1 MYRLDNLYS
10 ITTKEEEG
18 EGEGLVVRFRMN
30 KAQQRLADNLHFRN
44 IIPKARQLGFTT
56 FSCILALDYALF
68 TPNFQAGIIAH
79 TDGAAKKLFRDKV
92 LFAYEKLPE
101 ILRGAMPLKKQ
112 SAEELVFANGSSILV
127 STSMRGGTM
136 HFLHISE
143 FGKICARFPHRAR
156 EIVTGSLPAVPKSGV
171 VIIESTAEGRDGD
184 FYLMTMRAKALAD
197 AGKDLTSKDYRLH
210 FFPWYEGPDY
220 WMEPDGVVITPK
232 DNEYFDS
239 LEAKLGIELPVE
251 RRAWYCAVRDGDF
264 SGDEQKMW
272 QEYPSCVSAETY
284 VSSPDGIVRIKDIQ
298 VDGARI
304 QAKFD
309 QGVKPVFKVETTLG
323 YTLVCTADHPILCR
337 DGEYRE
343 LQELT
348 AGDSIQLGQPTF
360 GNRYQN
366 VTYQPNKLATASISI
381 DETLAL
387 FVGIYMGDGSFHNNC
402 VSIAC
407 DAGDTDTIDV
417 VTQLLTRYISKPCG
431 RLTGSKNGCLELRSS
446 SIAAKDALFAM
457 ELVKVRDSGGYTRN
471 VHVPGYIMRSP
482 RPVVAQFLKGVFET
496 DGFASRD
503 GCSIKMFSKYEHFVK
518 DIQLLLLGFGIES
531 RVSRQIKRNGEY
543 EYVGYE
549 LVLRANG
556 VRKYAAEI
564 GFISERK
571 SSRARLSLS
580 KRKSGSNAN
589 FSWHDAIAS
598 IEPAGDQHVYD
609 ITTDTHNFN
618 AGGIVVHNC
627 VEECFQVSSEGCYY
641 TKQIATARKNGRFTS
656 LPLIPSVP
664 GFTFWDIGNSDG
676 TAIWVVQ
683 KVGHEWRC
691 IRFNEWWGEPY
702 STCTQWLQG
711 LGMTWDTMFLPHD
724 ADHVRQ
730 GQNVNKSPKQMLE
743 ELMPGVRFEIVPR
756 IDDINWGIQQT
767 RDFFPNLWFDEQQCK
782 DGIIHLEAYRK
793 RWNERQQ
800 VWSDQP
806 DKTGGHSE
814 AADALR
820 QLAQAYANGQINVN
834 RGPALSTLRKA
845 RSWRTT

>member
-1 MYRLDNLYS
+1 
-10 ITTKEEEG
+10 
-18 EGEGLVVRFRMN
+18 MN
-30 KAQQRLADNLHFRN
+30 KAQQRLANNLHFRN
-44 IIPKARQLGFTT
+44 IIPKARQLGFCVDPSTRVLTAECQWVPIASLKPGQEIVAVDEHVPGGRGKGRKMRTAQVVAVGEVYRKAYRITFDDGREVICTDQHPWLSRKVATDCKWRSLSGKGNQVEGKLTVGAQVRWITKPWDDQPNYEDGWMGGMLDGEGSMSRPSSSGAEINVSQVEGPAFARMEMYLHQRGYNYRTETDNKPERKSKHGREPVHKLCISRMDEMFRLIGQTKPSRFIGRRFWEGKDLPGQRTGIGWATIASIEELGEQAMIDLQTTTGTYIAEGFVSHNTT

-68 TPNFQAGIIAH
+68 TPNCQAGIIAH

-101 ILRGAMPLKKQ
+101 ILREAMPLKKQ

-156 EIVTGSLPAVPKSGV
+156 EIVTGSLQAVPKSGI

-184 FYLMTMRAKALAD
+184 FYTMTMRAKGLAD
-197 AGKDLTSKDYRLH
+197 QGKELTQKDYRLH

-220 WMEPDGVVITPK
+220 WMAPDGVLITEK
-232 DNEYFDS
+232 DHEYFDE
-239 LEAKLGIELPVE
+239 LEAKLGIDLPIE

-272 QEYPSCVSAETY
+272 QEYPST
-284 VSSPDGIVRIKDIQ
+284 
-298 VDGARI
+298 VD
-304 QAKFD
+304 
-309 QGVKPVFKVETTLG
+309 
-323 YTLVCTADHPILCR
+323 
-337 DGEYRE
+337 
-343 LQELT
+343 
-348 AGDSIQLGQPTF
+348 
-360 GNRYQN
+360 
-366 VTYQPNKLATASISI
+366 
-381 DETLAL
+381 
-387 FVGIYMGDGSFHNNC
+387 
-402 VSIAC
+402 
-407 DAGDTDTIDV
+407 
-417 VTQLLTRYISKPCG
+417 
-431 RLTGSKNGCLELRSS
+431 
-446 SIAAKDALFAM
+446 
-457 ELVKVRDSGGYTRN
+457 
-471 VHVPGYIMRSP
+471 
-482 RPVVAQFLKGVFET
+482 
-496 DGFASRD
+496 
-503 GCSIKMFSKYEHFVK
+503 
-518 DIQLLLLGFGIES
+518 
-531 RVSRQIKRNGEY
+531 
-543 EYVGYE
+543 
-549 LVLRANG
+549 
-556 VRKYAAEI
+556 
-564 GFISERK
+564 
-571 SSRARLSLS
+571 
-580 KRKSGSNAN
+580 
-589 FSWHDAIAS
+589 
-598 IEPAGDQHVYD
+598 
-609 ITTDTHNFN
+609 
-618 AGGIVVHNC
+618 
-627 VEECFQVSSEGCYY
+627 ECFQVSSEGCYY

-730 GQNVNKSPKQMLE
+730 GQNANKSPKQMLE
-743 ELMPGVRFEIVPR
+743 ELMPGVRFETVSR

-806 DKTGGHSE
+806 DKAGGHSE

>member
-1 MYRLDNLYS
+1 MTARVALPSIEELEPTQLQQALADPIWRLNNLYS

-171 VIIESTAEGRDGD
+171 VVIESTAEGRDGD
-184 FYLMTMRAKALAD
+184 FYTMTMRAKALAD
-197 AGKDLTSKDYRLH
+197 QGKELTQKDYRLH

-220 WMEPDGVVITPK
+220 WMAPDGVLITEK
-232 DNEYFDS
+232 DHEYFDE
-239 LEAKLGIELPVE
+239 LEARLGIELPVE

-272 QEYPSCVSAETY
+272 QEYPST
-284 VSSPDGIVRIKDIQ
+284 
-298 VDGARI
+298 VD
-304 QAKFD
+304 
-309 QGVKPVFKVETTLG
+309 
-323 YTLVCTADHPILCR
+323 
-337 DGEYRE
+337 
-343 LQELT
+343 
-348 AGDSIQLGQPTF
+348 
-360 GNRYQN
+360 
-366 VTYQPNKLATASISI
+366 
-381 DETLAL
+381 
-387 FVGIYMGDGSFHNNC
+387 
-402 VSIAC
+402 
-407 DAGDTDTIDV
+407 
-417 VTQLLTRYISKPCG
+417 
-431 RLTGSKNGCLELRSS
+431 
-446 SIAAKDALFAM
+446 
-457 ELVKVRDSGGYTRN
+457 
-471 VHVPGYIMRSP
+471 
-482 RPVVAQFLKGVFET
+482 
-496 DGFASRD
+496 
-503 GCSIKMFSKYEHFVK
+503 
-518 DIQLLLLGFGIES
+518 
-531 RVSRQIKRNGEY
+531 
-543 EYVGYE
+543 
-549 LVLRANG
+549 
-556 VRKYAAEI
+556 
-564 GFISERK
+564 
-571 SSRARLSLS
+571 
-580 KRKSGSNAN
+580 
-589 FSWHDAIAS
+589 
-598 IEPAGDQHVYD
+598 
-609 ITTDTHNFN
+609 
-618 AGGIVVHNC
+618 
-627 VEECFQVSSEGCYY
+627 ECFQVSSEGCYY

-730 GQNVNKSPKQMLE
+730 GQNANKSPKQMLE
-743 ELMPGVRFEIVPR
+743 ELMPGVRFESVPR

-806 DKTGGHSE
+806 DKAGGHSE